1 MKLGTKLTLYLS
13 LTIITVLSG
22 YGYFHIMTRRDIL
35 IRKVKVEVR
44 SAGRTL
50 KVSLE
55 RIILPREMEYVKVI
69 DIELPPLRER
79 KEDLS
84 LLKES

>member
-1 MKLGTKLTLYLS
+1 LKLGTKLTLYLS